1 MADKAE
7 NPIRGTTPIEING
20 VTYVMRL
27 NWHGIAQIR
36 EMWPDGYDLMD
47 VKTLATIISLA
58 LPNHEDMTPER
69 IMDEAPAIEP
79 AIEKVSDMINYC
91 WFGSKVEPPK
101 QEIQEENP
109 QKKAATKA

>member
-1 MADKAE
+1 MVSFGAPCAAACLPADPTRRDFPLADKAE
-7 NPIRGTTPIEING
+7 NPIRGTTPIEIGG

-58 LPNHEDMTPER
+58 LPNH
-69 IMDEAPAIEP
+69 
-79 AIEKVSDMINYC
+79 
-91 WFGSKVEPPK
+91 
-101 QEIQEENP
+101 
-109 QKKAATKA
+109 